1 MNRAAGW
8 TRSRAALEVALL
20 VLAAAGAP
28 FAAGAQGGAAFDP
41 SKLVTPPLHPIPAV
55 HPERYTLPN
64 GAVIYLLENHE
75 LPVVRGTA
83 FFPASPTW
91 VAAERAGLD
100 DLVGEAMRS
109 GGSAKHSGD
118 WLDDRLAAIGA
129 ELTTNVDRDMASGS
143 FHCLSDNTSEVV
155 KLLSEVLREPAFPT
169 DKIELAKV
177 DLRQQIAS
185 RNDEMLQVLIRT
197 ARLAVNGKDSPYSR
211 QPEYATVEPI
221 DQKDCLALS
230 RHVFVPNRMIFAVF
244 GDFKSADMKA
254 LISSAFSDWAKSDS
268 PAPPPPPAP
277 PATKP
282 HVMFA
287 PKEDVTQSGIVLT
300 HLGFV
305 NKDPDAAA
313 MDVVEMAL
321 GGGFQSR
328 FFNRIRTQRGL
339 AYSTGA
345 FAGGDYVRP
354 GAFLAYSLTKGES
367 TMVALDLLREE
378 VWRVTQAPFTDAEL
392 TTAKQSV
399 ENSLVFRFERPEQV
413 LFRAAYYELV
423 GYPSD
428 YLQTYQ
434 TALHGVTAASA
445 FEAAKRKIRP
455 DQLVS
460 VIVGKEK
467 DFDRPLDSLGQP
479 VERVDL
485 TIPPPPSKL
494 KTAAASPEALARG
507 REWLSKAA
515 SLAGGS
521 AAWSKLKTVT
531 IEARNSVTVEAQSVH
546 LDTALKWALPD
557 RWLMTRKLP
566 IGEVQQG
573 FDGKAGWMSGMGQ
586 IQDQPKLADDL
597 AKQYERSL
605 FHLFSD
611 PAKLR
616 VQALN
621 EPMKVNGT
629 RYRAALV
636 TSERIHEWV
645 LLFGDNGA
653 LAGME
658 YQDEGPQGPAHN
670 VDMFSDWRSVG
681 GVSYPHSRTVTLD
694 GKPFLESTVT
704 SIQFNTTL
712 GDALFKRP
720 AAPATAPSKP

>member
-1 MNRAAGW
+1 VAI
-8 TRSRAALEVALL
+8 ALL
-20 VLAAAGAP
+20 ALAVVCAPMAAH
-28 FAAGAQGGAAFDP
+28 AQGSATFDP
-41 SKLVTPPLHPIPAV
+41 SKLVTPPLHAIPAV

-83 FFPASPTW
+83 FFPSSPTW
-91 VAAERAGLD
+91 MTADRAGLD

-118 WLDDRLAAIGA
+118 WMDDRLAAIGA
-129 ELTTNVDRDMASGS
+129 EVTTSVGRDMASGS

-155 KLLSEVLREPAFPT
+155 KLMAEVLRGPAFPA

-185 RNDEMLQVLIRT
+185 RNDEMLQMLIRT

-211 QPEYATVEPI
+211 QAEYATVEPI

-230 RHVFVPNRMIFAVF
+230 RHVFVPNRMILAVF

-254 LISSAFSDWAKSDS
+254 LIATAFGDWAKSES
-268 PAPPPPPAP
+268 PAPPPPPVP

-300 HLGFV
+300 HIGFI

-313 MDVVEMAL
+313 MDVVETAL

-328 FFNRIRTQRGL
+328 LVNKIRTQRGL
-339 AYSTGA
+339 AYATGA
-345 FAGGDYVRP
+345 FAGGDYLRP
-354 GAFLAYSLTKGES
+354 AAFVAYSLTKSES
-367 TMVALDLLREE
+367 TMVALDLLKEE
-378 VWRVTQAPFTDAEL
+378 VKRVTQAPFTDAEL

-423 GYPSD
+423 GYPAD

-434 TALHGVTAASA
+434 SALHGVTAASA
-445 FEAAKRKIRP
+445 FEAAKRKIHP
-455 DQLVS
+455 DQLVT

-479 VERVDL
+479 VERVDIS
-485 TIPPPPSKL
+485 IPPPPSKL
-494 KTAAASPEALARG
+494 KAAAASPEALARG
-507 REWLSKAA
+507 REWLAKAA

-521 AAWSKLKTVT
+521 AAWSKLKTVS
-531 IEARNSVTVEAQSVH
+531 IEAKNSVTVDAQTVH
-546 LDTALKWALPD
+546 LDTSLKWGLPD

-566 IGEVQQG
+566 FGEVQQG

-611 PAKLR
+611 PSKLS
-616 VQALN
+616 VQALD
-621 EPMKVNGT
+621 EPVKLDGT
-629 RYRAALV
+629 NYRAALV
-636 TSERIHEWV
+636 ASERVHEWV
-645 LLFGDNGA
+645 LLFGADGT
-653 LAGME
+653 LAGMA
-658 YQDEGPQGPAHN
+658 YQDEGPQGPARN
-670 VDMFSDWRSVG
+670 VDLLSDWRPVS
-681 GVSYPHSRTVTLD
+681 GVSYPHARTVTLD

-704 SIQFNTTL
+704 SVQFNTVL

-720 AAPATAPSKP
+720 ATAPTKP